1 MKIKKLLAAV
11 LATVALPTMA
21 CAAPAPATALPD
33 ADPAL
38 WVVKDAD
45 TTVYLFGTFHALD
58 GKTDWFND
66 EVKAAFDKSSEVYLE
81 AILPD
86 NPAEMQPMVMKY
98 GLDPSGKKLSA
109 KLTPELKAKF
119 EKVGGEFGLP
129 VAMLESPME
138 PWLLNMSIGA
148 AAAMKLGLNPEM
160 GADKQILKSARAAGK
175 KVGELEGAEF
185 QMKLFDT
192 VPEKDQI
199 KQLGQTLDQVP
210 QMKPMLTSMLGYW
223 NKGDSEGLGKLLNQ
237 GATEMPDFYKL
248 LLTDRN
254 ATWAE
259 WINKRMDQ
267 PGTVFI
273 AVGAG
278 HLAGKGSVQDM
289 LQKKGFKSERVKN

>member
-1 MKIKKLLAAV
+1 MKMKKLLAAV
-11 LATVALPTMA
+11 LATVALPTVA
-21 CAAPAPATALPD
+21 CAATAPAAALPD
-33 ADPAL
+33 SDPAL

-66 EVKAAFDKSSEVYLE
+66 EVKTAFDKSSEVYLE

-98 GLDPSGKKLSA
+98 GMDPSGKKLST
-109 KLTPELKAKF
+109 KLTPEITAKF
-119 EKVGGEFGLP
+119 QKVSGDVGLP
-129 VAMLESPME
+129 AAVLESPME
-138 PWLLNMSIGA
+138 PWLLNMTIGA
-148 AAAMKLGLNPEM
+148 MAAMKAGLSPDS
-160 GADKQILKSARAAGK
+160 GADKKILNAARTAGK

-185 QMKLFDT
+185 QFKLFDT
-192 VPEKDQI
+192 VPEKDQV

-210 QMKPMLTSMLGYW
+210 EMKPMLASMLSFW

-237 GATEMPDFYKL
+237 GATEMPEFYKL

-259 WINKRMDQ
+259 WIDKRMDQ
-267 PGTVFI
+267 PGTVFV

-278 HLAGKGSVQDM
+278 HLAGNGSVQDM
-289 LQKKGFKSERVKN
+289 LAKKGFKSERVKN

>member
-1 MKIKKLLAAV
+1 
-11 LATVALPTMA
+11 
-21 CAAPAPATALPD
+21 
-33 ADPAL
+33 
-38 WVVKDAD
+38 VVKDAD

>member
-1 MKIKKLLAAV
+1 MKIKKLIVALLGA
-11 LATVALPTMA
+11 VALPAAA
-21 CAAPAPATALPD
+21 CAATPSAALPD

-45 TTVYLFGTFHALD
+45 TTLYLFGTFHGLD

-66 EVKAAFDKSSEVYLE
+66 EVKTAFEASQEVYLE

-86 NPAEMQPMVMKY
+86 NPADMGPLVQKY
-98 GLDPSGKKLSA
+98 GIDPAGKTLGA
-109 KLTPELKAKF
+109 KLTPEIKAKF

-129 VAMLESPME
+129 AALLQSPME

-148 AAAMKLGLNPEM
+148 AAAMKLGLSPDL
-160 GADKQILKSARAAGK
+160 GADKQILKAARAAGK

-185 QMKLFDT
+185 QLKLFDT
-192 VPEKDQI
+192 VPEKDQVR
-199 KQLGQTLDQVP
+199 QLGQTLDQVP
-210 QMKPMLTSMLGYW
+210 EMKPMLTQMLAHW
-223 NKGDSEGLGKLLNQ
+223 NDGDAEGLGKMLNQ
-237 GATEMPDFYKL
+237 GAAEMPDFYKL

-259 WINKRMDQ
+259 WIDTRMDK
-267 PGTVFI
+267 PGTVFV

-278 HLAGKGSVQDM
+278 HLAGDGSVQEM
-289 LQKKGFKSERVKN
+289 LAKKGFKAERVED